1 MFVIYNEQNQSP
13 RPRNTG
19 AAGGRKPEPPV
30 DATQRVSVPQQTAA
44 RRPAQAAARPA
55 QKRNKNIMPIVLIV
69 IAAILLIAI
78 IVTVVSIFAKPTDDG
93 RILNNVYAAGV
104 DLGNM
109 TPEQAKEAL
118 HAATDNTYT
127 KLNMTVK
134 VLEETIL
141 LTPEDTGAKLDVD
154 AVVEAAYNYGRTGSK
169 ADQQKAKTQA
179 LLSSYHVPIIEH
191 LNLDTDHIRQVLAQL
206 GTKYSTTLTQP
217 SVTVTG
223 ERPSMTQDSY
233 DTTVVHQTLT
243 LFVGTAEYGLS
254 ADAIYGQILDAYS
267 SNLFEVAAE
276 CTVLAP
282 DAIDLD
288 ALYDQHCKEPVDA
301 QIDDKFNTTPE
312 VYGYGFDLEAVR
324 TQLTTAPYGTRLEIP
339 LTFIKPAITAD
350 DLSGEMFQDML
361 SKITTAIT
369 GESDLKINLT
379 QACAELNGLV
389 LKAGDIFSFN
399 EVIGQPSTRN
409 GYRPV
414 QILVGKKMEKVVGGG
429 ISQVASTLYYAA
441 IKADLSVTERHNHT
455 YAPTFIE
462 AGLDADIS
470 YGTKDLRFTN
480 STNQP
485 IRIEAAVVDN
495 NVVITIWGTNDKDYT
510 VNIANEIVRT
520 YEPVTLVQTLPKD
533 HPGNYIE
540 GQILVDGI
548 VGYDVITYKTYVY
561 TDGSSNSQEYEVGQS
576 HYEKRNRVVVELEKE
591 VTPPPTEPTEPSI
604 PSEPTVPSEPTE
616 PSVPSEPTEP
626 SDPSE
631 STEPDGSEEP

>member
-312 VYGYGFDLEAVR
+312 IYGYGFD
-324 TQLTTAPYGTRLEIP
+324 QLQC
-339 LTFIKPAITAD
+339 
-350 DLSGEMFQDML
+350 FQ
-361 SKITTAIT
+361 
-369 GESDLKINLT
+369 
-379 QACAELNGLV
+379 
-389 LKAGDIFSFN
+389 
-399 EVIGQPSTRN
+399 
-409 GYRPV
+409 GYQDR
-414 QILVGKKMEKVVGGG
+414 
-429 ISQVASTLYYAA
+429 
-441 IKADLSVTERHNHT
+441 
-455 YAPTFIE
+455 
-462 AGLDADIS
+462 
-470 YGTKDLRFTN
+470 
-480 STNQP
+480 
-485 IRIEAAVVDN
+485 
-495 NVVITIWGTNDKDYT
+495 
-510 VNIANEIVRT
+510 
-520 YEPVTLVQTLPKD
+520 
-533 HPGNYIE
+533 
-540 GQILVDGI
+540 
-548 VGYDVITYKTYVY
+548 
-561 TDGSSNSQEYEVGQS
+561 
-576 HYEKRNRVVVELEKE
+576 
-591 VTPPPTEPTEPSI
+591 
-604 PSEPTVPSEPTE
+604 
-616 PSVPSEPTEP
+616 
-626 SDPSE
+626 
-631 STEPDGSEEP
+631 